1 MFSKGKQKGEET
13 GDCHN
18 QKGEGEHKTPKKA
31 VSVLQPKLNPGCKKI
46 FGEGAQKK
54 KIKSTFSIIFIR
66 KGNIE
71 LDKGISNIIFSRTE
85 SIVSCRGK
93 AI

>member
-18 QKGEGEHKTPKKA
+18 HKGEGEHKTPKKA
-31 VSVLQPKLNPGCKKI
+31 VSVLQPKLNPDCKKI

-54 KIKSTFSIIFIR
+54 KKLKALFQSFS
-66 KGNIE
+66 
-71 LDKGISNIIFSRTE
+71 L
-85 SIVSCRGK
+85 GK
-93 AI
+93 AT